1 MKRLALALGCLA
13 GVLAP
18 PSADAQ
24 QADRPAIVGLVSGS
38 ALNAA
43 FIDAF
48 RRGLRELGHVEG
60 RTVVIE
66 HVVNEVFWDFSQGA
80 HIRLRMQGTQ
90 PILELAARGASAF
103 VTADTQT
110 AVYIERLA
118 PRVPVVVVGADDF
131 ALVGQGTSI
140 ARPTGNVT
148 GLSNYGTALSGKRLE
163 LLKAAVPGLSRVAA
177 LYNGYNSGHYHSLV
191 ETRRAAEVL
200 GVTVESLGLR
210 PDVASDDAIRGGL
223 GPGIQGVVVFGDAT
237 IDARRDDIVRLLS
250 EARLPAVFDHR
261 DFVDAGGLMS
271 YGPDRVDMF
280 KRAAVYVDKILKGA
294 KPGDLPIEQPTKFE
308 LVINLKTAK
317 ALGIEIPASILARA
331 DEVIE

>member
-48 RRGLRELGHVEG
+48 RRGLHELGHVEG

-66 HVVNEVFWDFSQGA
+66 HVVNEVFWELPHDT
-80 HIRLRMQGTQ
+80 IRLRMQGTQ
-90 PILELAARGASAF
+90 PILQLAARGASAF

-110 AVYIERLA
+110 AVYIVRLA

-200 GVTVESLGLR
+200 GVTVEPLGLR
-210 PDVASDDAIRGGL
+210 PDVVHDDAIRGGL

-271 YGPDRVDMF
+271 YGPDRPEMF
-280 KRAAVYVDKILKGA
+280 RRAAVYVDKILKGA

-308 LVINLKTAK
+308 LVINLKMAK
-317 ALGIEIPASILARA
+317 TLGIEIPPSLLARA